1 MDQNN
6 TTASALSESGLSRRS
21 LLKGSAALAGAGALG
36 ALPKMAWS
44 DTSKNGGN
52 LRVAILGGGSADTL
66 DAHNMITQPDSH
78 RVMALY
84 EGLTQ
89 LDTDGK
95 VVNVLAESMEPNADA
110 TEWTVR
116 VKKGV
121 EFHNGKTMK
130 AEDVAY
136 TFGRIANPEAPAAQA
151 AALRPLDLGNLKI
164 VDDYTLKI
172 PMKRPYAAFPECIS
186 AYYYFG
192 IVPAGY
198 DPQQPV
204 GTGAFKYKSFT
215 PGQESVFDRFEN
227 YREERPFLDQLT
239 IISSFGADTAA
250 FNALQGGE
258 IDIFAYAPLALVR
271 QVGDGG
277 YVKPLVS
284 KPGQWTPFTMRVDQA
299 PFDNTDVRM
308 AFRLLVDRQQMIDIS
323 LSGYAQ
329 VGNDIYSPW
338 DPAYDSSLKRER
350 DIEQAKFLL
359 KKAGQENLT
368 VELVTCDFAAGVV
381 QAAQVFAQQAKDAGV
396 TVTVRQ
402 VTSDVF
408 YGEEYLKWTFAQD
421 YWGYSP
427 YLSQVAQGS
436 LPDSPYNETHWANE
450 EFNKLHEQAQA
461 TVDANKRIEILHDM
475 QKLEFEQGGYIIA
488 AYNQNVDLVASNVQG
503 ITPAATGLAMGN
515 SSFKEIWFA

>member
-1 MDQNN
+1 MSHDE
-6 TTASALSESGLSRRS
+6 ASCATPSINRRA
-21 LLKGSAALAGAGALG
+21 LLKGSAALAGVTAFGGMPGA
-36 ALPKMAWS
+36 ALADDTPK
-44 DTSKNGGN
+44 KGGN

-89 LDTDGK
+89 LNTEGK
-95 VVNVLAESMEPNADA
+95 LVNSLADSMEPNAQA
-110 TEWTVR
+110 TEWTIR
-116 VKKGV
+116 LKKGV
-121 EFHNGKTMK
+121 EFHNGKTLK
-130 AEDVAY
+130 AEDVIF
-136 TFGRIANPEAPAAQA
+136 TFQRISNPKAPMSGA
-151 AALRPLDLGNLKI
+151 AALKPLDLDNVKA
-164 VDDYTLKI
+164 VDDYTLKV

-186 AYYYFG
+186 AFYYFG
-192 IVPAGY
+192 IVPIGY
-198 DPQQPV
+198 DPKNPV

-215 PGQESVFDRFEN
+215 PGQESVFVRFDN
-227 YREERPFLDQLT
+227 FHDSNKPYLDQLT
-239 IISSFGADTAA
+239 INDSFGADTAA

-277 YVKPLVS
+277 AIKPVVS

-299 PFDNTDVRM
+299 PFDDPNVRM
-308 AFRLLVDRQQMIDIS
+308 AFRLLVDRQQLINIS

-329 VGNDIYSPW
+329 KGNDIYSPW
-338 DPAYDSSLKRER
+338 DPAYDASLKRDR
-350 DIEQAKFLL
+350 DIDQAKFLL
-359 KKAGQENLT
+359 KKAGKENLT

-396 TVTVRQ
+396 TVNVKQ

-408 YGEEYLKWTFAQD
+408 YGDQYLKWTFAQD

-436 LPDSPYNETHWANE
+436 LPDAPYNETHWGNE
-450 EFNKLHEQAQA
+450 QFLKLHDQAQA
-461 TVDANKRIEILHDM
+461 TVDESKRIEIIHDM
-475 QKLEFEQGGYIIA
+475 QKLEFDQGGYIIA
-488 AYNQNVDLVASNVQG
+488 AYNQNVDLVAANVQG
-503 ITPAATGLAMGN
+503 ITPAPTGLAMGN
-515 SSFKEIWFA
+515 SSFKDIWLS